1 MTRALRR
8 GATFVDHRAVALGL
22 RFERPALLGF
32 LFHAVFADRTEVESG
47 QIHPQEALVEADF
60 RRFVEHF
67 LTAGYEFV
75 SLTDVEAGLATTG
88 RYVCVT
94 FDDGYA
100 NNLRVLGMLREY
112 DVPATI
118 FVTTGNVEHRR
129 RFWWDTLYAERRHR
143 GASEEAIDREIELL
157 ERTMQPEA
165 ILTYLEEAFGRDS
178 VSASSDLDRPLTTDE
193 VKELAREPLITIG
206 NHTRD
211 HALLSR
217 VTTDEIRD
225 QIMAAQAYLEALVDS
240 PIRTIA
246 YPDGDYDA
254 RVVEIARELGLVCG
268 LTTVRRKEA
277 VPPDQA
283 RLLELGRFQFE
294 RHADLETQLR
304 VARSGIQVGNAA
316 RRIRRRYARA
326 R

>member
-1 MTRALRR
+1 M
-8 GATFVDHRAVALGL
+8 FVDHRVVALGL

-32 LFHAVFADRTEVESG
+32 LFHAVFADRAEVESG
-47 QIHPQEALVEADF
+47 QIHPQEALVEDDF

-67 LTAGYEFV
+67 LSAGYRFV
-75 SLTDVEAGLATTG
+75 SLAEVESGLAAIG

-100 NNLRVLGMLREY
+100 NNLRVVGMLREY

-129 RFWWDTLYAERRHR
+129 RFWWDTLYAERRRR
-143 GASEEAIDREIELL
+143 GASEDAIDREIEWL

-165 ILTYLEEAFGRDS
+165 ILAYLEETFGLDS
-178 VSASSDLDRPLTTDE
+178 ISASSDLDRPLTTAE
-193 VKELAREPLITIG
+193 LKELAREPLITIG

-217 VTTDEIRD
+217 ASADEIRN
-225 QIMAAQAYLEALVDS
+225 QIVAAQAYLEGLVGS
-240 PIRTIA
+240 PVRTIA

-254 RVVEIARELGLVCG
+254 RVVEIARDVGLVCG
-268 LTTVRRKEA
+268 LTTVRRKEP
-277 VPPDQA
+277 VPSDKA

-294 RHADLETQLR
+294 RHVDLETQLR
-304 VARSGIQVGNAA
+304 VVRSGIQVGNVA
-316 RRIRRRYARA
+316 RRIRRRYAHA